1 MHIYSTGMGTG
12 FNPHQQSQHL
22 YQQPT
27 HVTMNIN
34 MNMYS
39 NVMNINLKDNPPPNP
54 NAITLST
61 NTGGNKSAGNT
72 IPDAIRLDANDL
84 KVKKEE
90 PVDMEKKKSWVD
102 DWK

>member
-12 FNPHQQSQHL
+12 YGHHEPQHHFTSQQP
-22 YQQPT
+22 PT

-39 NVMNINLKDNPPPNP
+39 NVMNINLQDNLTH
-54 NAITLST
+54 A
-61 NTGGNKSAGNT
+61 NTSSHKTASNNKIS
-72 IPDAIRLDANDL
+72 DAIKLDISDFA
-84 KVKKEE
+84 VKKE
-90 PVDMEKKKSWVD
+90 PVVEKKGKSWVD